1 MPIASLR
8 SVTKQY
14 RLGRTTVNALRGVD
28 LALEEGEFVA
38 LCGPSGSGKTS
49 LLNIIGCLDR
59 PTTGAVSVVGQDLL
73 DLNDGQLSELRSRS
87 LGFIFQTFN
96 LIPVLTA
103 YENVEYPLLLRGV
116 RSRERHER
124 VREALKAV
132 RLEEFGRHRP
142 AELSGGQQQR
152 VAVARALI
160 TRPQLVLA
168 DEPTASLDTA
178 TGSLIIELMRAMRSQ
193 YGSTFLFSTHDGRVL
208 RFADRILH
216 LVDGRIAAVQEVTAD
231 VDLLAA
237 PGIA

>member
-1 MPIASLR
+1 MPIASLQ

-14 RLGRTTVNALRGVD
+14 RLGRTTVDALRGVD
-28 LALEEGEFVA
+28 LTLEEGEFVA

-49 LLNIIGCLDR
+49 LLNILGCLDR
-59 PTTGAVSVVGQDLL
+59 PTTGAVSLVGQDLL
-73 DLNDGQLSELRSRS
+73 GLNDSQLSELRSRS

-116 RSRERHER
+116 RARERDQR
-124 VREALKAV
+124 VREALEAV
-132 RLEEFGRHRP
+132 RLEDFSRHRP

-160 TRPQLVLA
+160 TRPKFVLA

-178 TGSLIIELMRAMRSQ
+178 TGALIIEFMRAMRDQ
-193 YGSTFLFSTHDGRVL
+193 YGCTFLFSTHDGRVL

-216 LVDGRIAAVQEVTAD
+216 LVDGRIAATQEVTGD
-231 VDLLAA
+231 VGLLAA
-237 PGIA
+237 PGTA

>member
-1 MPIASLR
+1 MPIASLH

-28 LALEEGEFVA
+28 LTLEEGEFVA

-49 LLNIIGCLDR
+49 LLNILGCLDR
-59 PTTGAVSVVGQDLL
+59 PTTGEVNVVGEDLRAL
-73 DLNDGQLSELRSRS
+73 DDGQLSELRSRS

-116 RSRERHER
+116 RARERRQR
-124 VREALKAV
+124 VWEALEAV
-132 RLEEFGRHRP
+132 RLEEFTHHRP
-142 AELSGGQQQR
+142 TELSGGQQQR

-160 TRPQLVLA
+160 TRPQFVLA

-178 TGSLIIELMRAMRSQ
+178 TGALIIEFMRTMRNQ
-193 YGSTFLFSTHDGRVL
+193 YGCTFLFSTHDGRVL

-216 LVDGRIAAVQEVTAD
+216 LVDGRIAPSQEVTAD
-231 VDLLAA
+231 VDLLASPRFA
-237 PGIA
+237 